1 MSTSFNTHIK
11 SAAKGIYLPFITGSF
26 NLTAGIL
33 LLLSDVH
40 YTEFYGGLFALSG
53 LSMSIFT
60 LRNYKIINGWGG
72 YLLFAVLILIA
83 GGYMSLYKTSDFF
96 MGWVALLRAG
106 LLFGTALDF
115 KRLEH
120 KGWRNI
126 SVAGG
131 ISLLFSAIL
140 IADPETL
147 NLPIHFVLVVIF
159 VATGIAS
166 LLIFSELKKVNEFHG
181 LLRKLMKNAG

>member
-11 SAAKGIYLPFITGSF
+11 SAAKSIYLPFITGS
-26 NLTAGIL
+26 LSLAAGMVL
-33 LLLSDVH
+33 LLISNVH

-60 LRNYKIINGWGG
+60 LRNYKILNGWGI

-96 MGWVALLRAG
+96 MGWVALLRSG
-106 LLFGTALDF
+106 VLFGAALDF
-115 KRLEH
+115 KRLGH

-126 SVAGG
+126 GVAGG
-131 ISLLFSAIL
+131 ISLLFSVIL

-147 NLPIHFVLVVIF
+147 HLPTPFVLGVLF
-159 VATGIAS
+159 VATGVAS

-181 LLRKLMKNAG
+181 LLRKLMKNA